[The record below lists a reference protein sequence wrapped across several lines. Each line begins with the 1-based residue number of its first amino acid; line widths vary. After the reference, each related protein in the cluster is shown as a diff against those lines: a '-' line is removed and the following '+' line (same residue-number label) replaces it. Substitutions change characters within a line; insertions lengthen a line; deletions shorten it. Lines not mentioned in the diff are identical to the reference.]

1 MPERSAD
8 TMPKKVLGMLGSP
21 RLDGCAAQ
29 LLDSALEGARSAG
42 AEAER
47 FDLATMNIGPCRECR
62 ACDTAGACTRH
73 GDDMAVI
80 YSRIREVDA
89 IVLSSPIFFMGV
101 TAQTKAMIDR
111 CQCFWVEKYVKGRR
125 VYDGREKPKGLFV
138 ACAGSPKPTIF
149 EPSLHVVK
157 AFFAAIDYQYSGEV
171 LLGHTDDPGLPPRK
185 DAALKQ
191 AYEAGRRLV

>member
-1 MPERSAD
+1 
-8 TMPKKVLGMLGSP
+8 MLGSP
-21 RLDGCAAQ
+21 RLDGTAAH
-29 LLDSALEGARSAG
+29 LLDSALDGARSAG

-47 FDLATMNIGPCRECR
+47 LDLAAMSISPCRECR
-62 ACDTAGACTRH
+62 ACDAAATCSQRK
-73 GDDMAVI
+73 DDMGGI

-111 CQCFWVEKYVKGRR
+111 CQCFWVEKYVMGRR
-125 VYDGREKPKGLFV
+125 VYDGREKPKGLFL

-149 EPSLHVVK
+149 EPSLHVAK
-157 AFFAAIDYQYSGEV
+157 AFFAAIDYQYAGEV
-171 LLGHTDDPGLPPRK
+171 LLGHTDDPGLGPRK

-191 AYEAGRRLV
+191 AYEAGRSLI